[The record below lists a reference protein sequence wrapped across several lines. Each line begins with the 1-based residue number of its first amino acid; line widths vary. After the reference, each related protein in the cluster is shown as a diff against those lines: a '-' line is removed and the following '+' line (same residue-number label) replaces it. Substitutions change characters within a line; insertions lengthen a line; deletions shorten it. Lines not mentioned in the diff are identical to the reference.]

1 MSSLIAHRAAPA
13 KPPAAGALHRSIGGG
28 FIAAAACV
36 KLQAGRKSVTA
47 GRVTA
52 SESGRGTLRA
62 NNFELALLAS
72 QASCDE
78 ALAALREQQAL
89 LERRFGCDE
98 EGREHKHAA
107 RALIVG
113 STKAVRNLVEVA
125 HRLETEATDMQ
136 RRLLC
141 DDRAVRESH
150 SRSLREQH
158 ACHAAALCS
167 MRTELKI
174 AEVADKLECERV
186 RAHLEK
192 QLRDE
197 RAERILLQ
205 ERAQG
210 QVERDLAELAAKSV
224 ALRELQA
231 QLEAQRVHHQ
241 SELDDAAA
249 DLRQAEARE
258 RKVIDEAKVAAA
270 ASAEVQQRQVT
281 DLGMLSREKRLLE
294 SSVRDVK
301 ASRAADRDAADAEQ
315 SRLQKAA
322 HEALRKAAT
331 LEHQIQ
337 LMELAT
343 SRDHALLEKMRRLS
357 AIAVGGASV
366 GLSASHSHTALS
378 KASSKEDTTAAG
390 VEMAEAAQHI
400 IVAEVVGAAPGARAS
415 RPAATPA
422 AAQKTPTSREAL
434 RHSGALRCSASA
446 GDATKA
452 YSKAVADVRKARTHH
467 ATDALHAAARR
478 NRGLLYAEL
487 TKELSK
493 SKMSA
498 VQLEARGSEGGRR
511 SQSTQ
516 TDRSLS
522 TARLY

>member
-1 MSSLIAHRAAPA
+1 
-13 KPPAAGALHRSIGGG
+13 
-28 FIAAAACV
+28 
-36 KLQAGRKSVTA
+36 
-47 GRVTA
+47 
-52 SESGRGTLRA
+52 
-62 NNFELALLAS
+62 
-72 QASCDE
+72 
-78 ALAALREQQAL
+78 
-89 LERRFGCDE
+89 
-98 EGREHKHAA
+98 
-107 RALIVG
+107 
-113 STKAVRNLVEVA
+113 VEVA

-192 QLRDE
+192 LRDE